1 MKHAVIG
8 KQPGLPLTLALI
20 AMLAGVGAARA
31 SSITYDVD
39 LTIGAGSVVG
49 SVTTNGAT
57 GVLVS
62 ADFTNWNLELNGPGA
77 SFDLTPTN
85 SVAFILGS
93 DATATTRNILFNF
106 SGTAGDILVFQDG
119 LYSGYNYFCA
129 AVTTTSCKQG
139 EGVVPQYYTDPSAQY
154 MSVTG
159 TQVIAT
165 VPSTPAPEIEPASA
179 ASGLTLLL
187 GALLVLRGRRSV
199 TLNSAAD

>member
-1 MKHAVIG
+1 MKHAVVG
-8 KQPGLPLTLALI
+8 KRAGLPLIVALS

-31 SSITYDVD
+31 GSITYDVD

-77 SFDLTPTN
+77 SFHLTPSN

-93 DATATTRNILFNF
+93 DATATARNILFNF
-106 SGTAGDILVFQDG
+106 SGTAGDIFVFQDG
-119 LYSGYNYFCA
+119 LYSGYYYFCA

-139 EGVVPQYYTDPSAQY
+139 EGVVPHYYTDPSAQY
-154 MSVTG
+154 ISVPG
-159 TQVIAT
+159 TNIIAT
-165 VPSTPAPEIEPASA
+165 VPSTSVPEPA
-179 ASGLTLLL
+179 TLSLL
-187 GALLVLRGRRSV
+187 GLGVAVVGFMRRRRK
-199 TLNSAAD
+199 N

>member
-8 KQPGLPLTLALI
+8 KRAGLHLTLALS
-20 AMLAGVGAARA
+20 AMLAGVGVARGA
-31 SSITYDVD
+31 SITYDVD

-49 SVTTNGAT
+49 SVTTNGTT

-77 SFDLTPTN
+77 SYDLTPSN

-93 DATATTRNILFNF
+93 DATATAHNILFNF
-106 SGTAGDILVFQDG
+106 SGTGGNIFVFQNG
-119 LYSGYNYFCA
+119 LYSGYYYFCA
-129 AVTTTSCKQG
+129 AVTTTTCEQG
-139 EGVVPQYYTDPSAQY
+139 EGVVPHYYTDPSAQY

-165 VPSTPAPEIEPASA
+165 VPSTSVPEPA
-179 ASGLTLLL
+179 TLALL
-187 GALLVLRGRRSV
+187 GLGVAGVGFMRRRK
-199 TLNSAAD
+199 AD